1 MKYSFELLI
10 AISLLVQ
17 NSEQKL
23 PLCEVVTKKV
33 CIKNPDYV
41 AELEPIPLPNKIDT
55 KIKFFEVI
63 DVDETKHTVTL
74 SMKIIVDWIDQRLDV
89 NRSIDYRFVQCRY
102 SKGERSL
109 MTSLVFWP
117 FLTNLPTLSY
127 SIISLFWGYFGPPP
141 T

>member
-23 PLCEVVTKKV
+23 PLCEDVTKKV

-41 AELEPIPLPNKIDT
+41 AEHEPIPLPNKIDT

-89 NRSIDYRFVQCRY
+89 NRSIDFRFVQCRY
-102 SKGERSL
+102 RKGPSINYVVSKGEGGSKIAN
-109 MTSLVFWP
+109 FA
-117 FLTNLPTLSY
+117 
-127 SIISLFWGYFGPPP
+127 
-141 T
+141 

>member
-10 AISLLVQ
+10 VISLLVQ

-74 SMKIIVDWIDQRLDV
+74 SMKIIVDWIDQRFDV
-89 NRSIDYRFVQCRY
+89 NRSIDHRFVQCRY
-102 SKGERSL
+102 CKVTALTHLNKKHVLGFLQTFHGGE
-109 MTSLVFWP
+109 
-117 FLTNLPTLSY
+117 
-127 SIISLFWGYFGPPP
+127 I
-141 T
+141 

>member
-23 PLCEVVTKKV
+23 PLCELVTKKV

-41 AELEPIPLPNKIDT
+41 VEHEPTPLPNKIDT

-102 SKGERSL
+102 CKVTALAHQVL
-109 MTSLVFWP
+109 MLI
-117 FLTNLPTLSY
+117 TLC
-127 SIISLFWGYFGPPP
+127 IHKFTLMIF
-141 T
+141 